1 MLVRVILYS
10 YLREKLPAETNGR
23 AELELP
29 EGSPAAAVFDRLEL
43 PRQVAWAVNGV
54 AQRNFNLVL
63 HDGDEVR
70 IFRQGAG
77 G

>member
-1 MLVRVILYS
+1 MRVRVILYS
-10 YLREKLPAETNGR
+10 YLRERLPAEANGR

-29 EGSPAAAVFDRLEL
+29 EGSPVAAVFEQLSL
-43 PRQVAWAVNGV
+43 PRQVAWAINGV
-54 AQRNFNLVL
+54 AQRDFDLVL

-70 IFRQGAG
+70 VFRQGAG

>member
-1 MLVRVILYS
+1 MRIRLILYS
-10 YLREKLPAETNGR
+10 YLRERLPTEANGR

-29 EGSPAAAVFDRLEL
+29 EGSPAAAVFDHFDL

-54 AQRNFNLVL
+54 AQRDFELVL
-63 HDGDEVR
+63 HDGDELRV
-70 IFRQGAG
+70 FRQGAG

>member
-1 MLVRVILYS
+1 MRIRVILYS
-10 YLREKLPAETNGR
+10 YLREKLPAEFNGR

-29 EGSPAAAVFDRLEL
+29 DGSPAAALFEQLEL

-54 AQRNFNLVL
+54 ATRDFDRTL

-70 IFRQGAG
+70 VFRQGAG

>member
-1 MLVRVILYS
+1 MRIQVILYS
-10 YLREKLPAETNGR
+10 YLRERLPVEANGR

-29 EGSPAAAVFDRLEL
+29 EGSPVAAVFERLDL

-54 AQRNFNLVL
+54 AQRDFGLVL

-70 IFRQGAG
+70 VFRQGAG

>member
-1 MLVRVILYS
+1 MRIQVILYS
-10 YLREKLPAETNGR
+10 YLREKLPPDANGR

-29 EGSPAAAVFDRLEL
+29 EGSPVAAVFEQLSL
-43 PRQVAWAVNGV
+43 PRQVAWAINGV
-54 AQRNFNLVL
+54 AQRDFDLEL

-70 IFRQGAG
+70 VFRQGAG

>member
-1 MLVRVILYS
+1 MRIHVILYS
-10 YLREKLPAETNGR
+10 YLREKMPAESNGH

-29 EGSPAAAVFDRLEL
+29 DGSPAAAIFEQLGL

-54 AQRNFNLVL
+54 ARRDFDWIL

-70 IFRQGAG
+70 VFRPGAG

>member
-1 MLVRVILYS
+1 MRIRVILYS
-10 YLREKLPAETNGR
+10 YLRELLPADTKGR

-29 EGSPAAAVFDRLEL
+29 DGSPVAAVFERLSL
-43 PRQVAWAVNGV
+43 PQQVAWAVNGT
-54 AQRNFNLVL
+54 AQRDFDLVL

-70 IFRQGAG
+70 VFRQGAG

>member
-1 MLVRVILYS
+1 MRIQVILYS
-10 YLREKLPAETNGR
+10 YLRERLPAEANGR
-23 AELELP
+23 VELDLP
-29 EGSPAAAVFDRLEL
+29 EGSPAAAVFERLDL
-43 PRQVAWAVNGV
+43 PRQIAWAVNGV
-54 AQRNFNLVL
+54 AQRDFDFVL

>member
-1 MLVRVILYS
+1 MRIRVILYS
-10 YLREKLPAETNGR
+10 YLRELLPADAKGR

-29 EGSPAAAVFDRLEL
+29 DGSPAAAVFERLNL
-43 PRQVAWAVNGV
+43 PRQVAWAINGV
-54 AQRNFNLVL
+54 AQRDFDFVL

-70 IFRQGAG
+70 VFRQGAG